1 MRLFFFLFISFFGT
15 VLGRKICVFL
25 YPDEEELLTLGFVI
39 LVVCTILAGAIFLW
53 ASWGDPWLTF

>member
-15 VLGRKICVFL
+15 VLGLKICVFL

-39 LVVCTILAGAIFLW
+39 LVVCTILAGAGETL
-53 ASWGDPWLTF
+53 G